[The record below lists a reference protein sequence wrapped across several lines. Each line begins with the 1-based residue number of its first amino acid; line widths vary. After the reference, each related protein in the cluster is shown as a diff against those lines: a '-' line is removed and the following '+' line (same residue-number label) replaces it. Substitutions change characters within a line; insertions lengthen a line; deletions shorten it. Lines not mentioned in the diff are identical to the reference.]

1 MSLHALGKTYGQ
13 RPSAWI
19 DALGEQESYEFD
31 LAVLRAGVAEERSQ
45 TDRARALADAKSRVS
60 RAH

>member
-1 MSLHALGKTYGQ
+1 VSLHALGKTYGQ
-13 RPSAWI
+13 RPSAWVSGLDEI
-19 DALGEQESYEFD
+19 AAYQFD

-45 TDRARALADAKSRVS
+45 TDRARAMADAKARVS